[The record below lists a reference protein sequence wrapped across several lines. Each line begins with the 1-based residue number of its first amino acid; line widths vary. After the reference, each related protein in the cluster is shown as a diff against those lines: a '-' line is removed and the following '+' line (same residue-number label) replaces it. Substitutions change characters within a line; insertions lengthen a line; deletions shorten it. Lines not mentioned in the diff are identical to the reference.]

1 MVIPAPWGITVAT
14 GANAPACVCGPE
26 TFLLVPVKPGVPDG
40 VEVGRGLT
48 QRQFRP
54 TIHHDSALRL
64 VTHKGE
70 CPLTDEVWYKD
81 RRIM

>member
-1 MVIPAPWGITVAT
+1 MVIPAPWSITVAT
-14 GANAPACVCGPE
+14 GANAPACACQPE
-26 TFLLVPVKPGVPDG
+26 TFLLVPVQPGVPDG
-40 VEVGRGLT
+40 VSDLDR
-48 QRQFRP
+48 RQFRP

-64 VTHKGE
+64 MTHKGE